1 MKHVSLDSISAVYDC
16 ARLAKIEVHHV
27 DDTEFHRF
35 CLALREFERLLGE
48 SAGDDY
54 WRPFLRALKRYRFDI
69 SSTPLPF
76 KYQMD
81 QSQSLVERLQGQ
93 LVHCDLIYPQF
104 ADSARELVN
113 GVLAL
118 RASHSN
124 PVLLACA
131 EIADCGEVNVT
142 MLIKEPRLIP
152 AVEAFLSDEPGI
164 SGFEVISPSQL
175 TGHFCYSKLIV
186 IGPARWY
193 GDYVFQSPR
202 AHNIHIV
209 KYGWM
214 DDSNPSSKVFTGSL
228 KNSGVGWMDRSEV
241 ARVGTRESSISP
253 SNSLDPQDFLPS
265 IDWDGVLRMVSA
277 RSVRDSD
284 DTGEDEE
291 YVSARL
297 FQLEGEIVVAL
308 DASEGARATVLTSTQ
323 EEADPVKRMPITD
336 IEPGMFLLV
345 RNEGGG
351 EYIVLVADRFLREH
365 AARAREVQRYWKDQ
379 LRRKVRV
386 DGLRQVVNDLKNY
399 GSRRANY
406 VNLRNWMS
414 HRTIKTEDSR
424 DFRAIMKLIGLA
436 DKFDGYWKTMALIDR
451 AHKKAGQFIRKQLLA
466 EVRNA
471 DLRDLEKLGRM
482 NFELPGVEGG
492 NLTTIRI
499 QSVHPQTIEIEVAR
513 LGHPFEMDGNPWLG

>member
-1 MKHVSLDSISAVYDC
+1 
-16 ARLAKIEVHHV
+16 
-27 DDTEFHRF
+27 
-35 CLALREFERLLGE
+35 
-48 SAGDDY
+48 
-54 WRPFLRALKRYRFDI
+54 
-69 SSTPLPF
+69 
-76 KYQMD
+76 
-81 QSQSLVERLQGQ
+81 
-93 LVHCDLIYPQF
+93 
-104 ADSARELVN
+104 
-113 GVLAL
+113 
-118 RASHSN
+118 
-124 PVLLACA
+124 
-131 EIADCGEVNVT
+131 
-142 MLIKEPRLIP
+142 
-152 AVEAFLSDEPGI
+152 
-164 SGFEVISPSQL
+164 
-175 TGHFCYSKLIV
+175 
-186 IGPARWY
+186 
-193 GDYVFQSPR
+193 
-202 AHNIHIV
+202 
-209 KYGWM
+209 
-214 DDSNPSSKVFTGSL
+214 
-228 KNSGVGWMDRSEV
+228 MDRSEV

-323 EEADPVKRMPITD
+323 EEADPVKRMSVTD

-414 HRTIKTEDSR
+414 HRTIKTGRLEG
-424 DFRAIMKLIGLA
+424 FPGNHE
-436 DKFDGYWKTMALIDR
+436 
-451 AHKKAGQFIRKQLLA
+451 AHRSGGQ
-466 EVRNA
+466 V
-471 DLRDLEKLGRM
+471 
-482 NFELPGVEGG
+482 
-492 NLTTIRI
+492 
-499 QSVHPQTIEIEVAR
+499 
-513 LGHPFEMDGNPWLG
+513 